1 MPYRVIAEEGTS
13 VSILKKVGEWKS
25 SDGHILQEDHE
36 SVPRV
41 DGEILADDE
50 VAPSIV
56 ALYEGGDQHVRS
68 YLVRVNDKGETND
81 TPAEPVEK
89 AAKPP
94 AEEPRIVSGGD
105 TSGTVKTAPAATK
118 K

>member
-13 VSILKKVGEWKS
+13 VSILKKIGDWKTP
-25 SDGHILQEDHE
+25 DGHIIQEDHE

-50 VAPSIV
+50 IAPSII
-56 ALYEGGDQHVRS
+56 AAYEAGDQHVRS

-81 TPAEPVEK
+81 TPAPPVER
-89 AAKPP
+89 AAKPA
-94 AEEPRIVSGGD
+94 AEEPKIVSGGD
-105 TSGTVKTAPAATK
+105 TSGVVKTAPAATK